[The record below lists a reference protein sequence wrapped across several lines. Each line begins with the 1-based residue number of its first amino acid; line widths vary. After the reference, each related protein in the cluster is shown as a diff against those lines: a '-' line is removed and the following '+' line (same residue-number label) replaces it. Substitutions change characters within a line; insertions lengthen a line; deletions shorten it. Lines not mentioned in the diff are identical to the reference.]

1 MFEGSFSV
9 YDDVPT
15 NNSQRK
21 CIMMELY
28 LLITVKEIKANLH
41 SFSKSMVQII
51 IRQNIVF
58 VVFIR

>member
-21 CIMMELY
+21 CMMELY

-51 IRQNIVF
+51 IRLNIVF

>member
-21 CIMMELY
+21 CMMELY

-41 SFSKSMVQII
+41 SFSKSMVQ
-51 IRQNIVF
+51 RLRLNIVF